1 MKIHSKGLSL
11 LHLIRIHTNNQQLN
25 HQLLDTTI
33 QHYKVDRK
41 VFIVS
46 LWVSSLSGGAGE
58 KVEELK

>member
-1 MKIHSKGLSL
+1 MIHSKRLSL
-11 LHLIRIHTNNQQLN
+11 LHFIRIHTNNQQLN
-25 HQLLDTTI
+25 YQLQDTTI

-46 LWVSSLSGGAGE
+46 LWVSSLSGGAEE